1 MSEYTGTLA
10 LTRFALRRDRVLL
23 PVVIAAFVLTVVSS
37 ATATVGLYPTL
48 ASRVAAASAVNDIPA
63 LVAMYGRVWDPSS
76 LGALVIMKLAAFGA
90 AILAVFA
97 IMLVVRHT
105 RAEEE
110 NGRLELIGATV
121 VGRRAALSAALL
133 VAFGTMLAIGVLIA
147 LAQIAAGLP
156 ASGSWS
162 FGMSWAATGVVFAA
176 IAGVSAQL
184 TVSARSANGS
194 ALAVLGVA
202 YALRAVGDTV
212 GGATE
217 PGVWSWFSPIGWGQQ
232 VRPYAG
238 DRWWVLALPVL
249 FSAALVAGAYALA
262 ARRDLGAGLL
272 PDRPGPAHAPASLGT
287 PMGLAWRL
295 QRSNLIGWAVSYLLL
310 GTVCGSIASSVGS
323 MLDSEQAQ
331 EFIRTLGGTQVMS
344 DAFLA
349 TEFGFVAI
357 ITAAY
362 GISSAMRLHAE
373 EEAGHAE
380 LLLATAVSR
389 TSWLASHL
397 TIALLGTTA
406 LTVLAGLSAGVANG
420 VQIGTMGHVPAVVG
434 GVLVYLPAIW
444 VMTALLVLLFGVAPR
459 LVVLAWAALIGF
471 VLIGELGLLLGFPQ
485 WVMDLSPFAH
495 IPRLPG
501 GAIVWTPLLAL
512 LTLAA
517 VLGVAGAAAFR
528 RRDLDTA

>member
-1 MSEYTGTLA
+1 MSEFTGTLA
-10 LTRFALRRDRVLL
+10 LTRFALRRDRVLV

-110 NGRLELIGATV
+110 KGRLELIGATV

-133 VAFGTMLAIGVLIA
+133 VAFGTMLTLGVLIA

-156 ASGSWS
+156 APGSWA
-162 FGMSWAATGVVFAA
+162 FGMSWAATGLVFAA

-184 TVSARSANGS
+184 TASARSATGS
-194 ALAVLGVA
+194 AVALLGVA

-212 GGATE
+212 GGSAE
-217 PGVWSWFSPIGWGQQ
+217 PAIWSWFSPIGWGQQ

-238 DRWWVLALPVL
+238 DRWWVLALPIV
-249 FSAALVAGAYALA
+249 FFAVVVAGAYALA

-272 PDRPGPAHAPASLGT
+272 PDRPGPASASASLGT
-287 PMGLAWRL
+287 PLGLAWRL
-295 QRSNLIGWAVSYLLL
+295 QRGNLVGWAIGYLLL
-310 GTVCGSIASSVGS
+310 GAVCGSIASTVGS
-323 MLDSEQAQ
+323 MLESEQAQ
-331 EFIRTLGGTQVMS
+331 EFIRALGGTQVMS

-389 TSWLASHL
+389 TRWLGSHL

-420 VQIGTMGHVPAVVG
+420 LQIGTMSHVTAVLG

-444 VMTALLVLLFGVAPR
+444 VMTALLVLLFGFAPR
-459 LVVLAWAALIGF
+459 LVVLAWAALIGV

-501 GAIVWTPLLAL
+501 GAMVWSPLLAL
-512 LTLAA
+512 LVLAVA
-517 VLGVAGAAAFR
+517 LGAAGAAAFR

>member
-1 MSEYTGTLA
+1 MSEFTGTLA

-23 PVVIAAFVLTVVSS
+23 PLVIAAFVLTVVSS
-37 ATATVGLYPTL
+37 ATATVGLYPSV

-63 LVAMYGRVWDPSS
+63 LVAMYGRVWDPSA

-90 AILAVFA
+90 AVLAVFA

-110 NGRLELIGATV
+110 KGRLELVGSTV

-133 VAFGTMLAIGVLIA
+133 VAFGTMLTLGMLIA

-156 ASGSWS
+156 AAGSFS
-162 FGMSWAATGVVFAA
+162 FGMSWAATGLAFAA
-176 IAGVSAQL
+176 IAGVTAQL
-184 TVSARSANGS
+184 TVSARSATGS
-194 ALAVLGVA
+194 AMAVLGVA

-212 GGATE
+212 GGPDE
-217 PGVWSWFSPIGWGQQ
+217 PAIWSWLSPIGWGQQ

-238 DRWWVLALPVL
+238 DRWWVLALPIV
-249 FSAALVAGAYALA
+249 FCAVAIPCAYALA

-272 PDRPGPAHAPASLGT
+272 PDRPGPAHASASLGT
-287 PMGLAWRL
+287 PLGLAWRL
-295 QRSNLIGWAVSYLLL
+295 QQGSLAGWAVAYLLL
-310 GTVCGSIASSVGS
+310 GAVAGSIASTVGS

-331 EFIRTLGGTQVMS
+331 EFIRALGGTQVMS

-362 GISSAMRLHAE
+362 GISSATALHAE

-389 TSWLASHL
+389 TRWLGSHL
-397 TIALLGTTA
+397 TIAVLGTTV
-406 LTVLAGLSAGVANG
+406 LTLLGGLSAGLANG
-420 VQIGTMGHVPAVVG
+420 LQVGTMSHVPAIVGAVV
-434 GVLVYLPAIW
+434 VYLPAIW
-444 VMTALLVLLFGVAPR
+444 VMTALLVLLFGFAPR
-459 LVVLAWAALIGF
+459 LVVLAWAALIGV

-501 GAIVWTPLLAL
+501 GAMAWTPLLAL
-512 LTLAA
+512 LVLAVILA
-517 VLGVAGAAAFR
+517 VAGAAGFR
-528 RRDLDTA
+528 RRDMEAA